1 MNLKIVPYIIIIILM
16 LLLFLQRECHRCP
29 EPTEIIRVDTVYRY
43 DSIPYTPPPMTPK
56 PGTVVEQ
63 PIPAGI
69 DSLAIARAYFARR
82 FGVDTLV
89 NDSLYLLSLRWEV
102 TENTPVF
109 YQPTIVNRQPTIISH
124 TVTENPRAKLFA
136 GFDIGYTLPNQH
148 ISSFASLGLLT
159 KRENYYQ
166 VMFDPIDK
174 TVLVGAKWKIKLKPG
189 R

>member
-1 MNLKIVPYIIIIILM
+1 MKTAPYIIIIIL
-16 LLLFLQRECHRCP
+16 LVVIFLQRECSRPQPCP
-29 EPTEIIRVDTVYRY
+29 DPVVRVDTVYRY

-69 DSLAIARAYFARR
+69 DSLAVARAYFALR

-102 TENTPVF
+102 SENKPTLF
-109 YQPTIVNRQPTIISH
+109 QPTIINRQPTTIISH
-124 TVTENPRAKLFA
+124 TISEKPRLKIYA

-148 ISSFASLGLLT
+148 ISSFASLGVLT
-159 KRENYYQ
+159 KRENYYN
-166 VMFDPIDK
+166 VMFDPIDR
-174 TVLVGAKWKIKLKPG
+174 TVMVGAKWKIKLKK
-189 R
+189 